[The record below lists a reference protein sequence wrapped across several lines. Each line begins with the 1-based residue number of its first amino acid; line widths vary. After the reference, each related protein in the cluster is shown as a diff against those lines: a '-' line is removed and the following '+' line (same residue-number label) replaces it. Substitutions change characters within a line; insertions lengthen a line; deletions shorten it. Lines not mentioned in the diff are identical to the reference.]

1 MLQQA
6 LSLSGYATVKELC
19 PGNRCPAYS
28 PKQGNPV
35 THLLFFST
43 DTAFLTTER
52 KSCDKQIILLYN
64 KASSKDRNRKGAEDL
79 KIKLESAELPE
90 TEIIIRGDVT
100 GEEVVSLLQ
109 LLKKRNSGKLIL
121 YKEEEQYI
129 VDADEIVYIEVSGSK
144 VYAYT
149 KQDTYEAKQKLYEI
163 RELLGTR
170 AFVQI
175 NKSVIVNINCVK
187 SIQAEFSGNYRCRLK
202 NRKESLTISRKYFKE
217 FKDRI

>member
-1 MLQQA
+1 M
-6 LSLSGYATVKELC
+6 
-19 PGNRCPAYS
+19 
-28 PKQGNPV
+28 
-35 THLLFFST
+35 
-43 DTAFLTTER
+43 
-52 KSCDKQIILLYN
+52 
-64 KASSKDRNRKGAEDL
+64 

-90 TEIIIRGDVT
+90 TEVIIRGDVT
-100 GEEVVSLLQ
+100 SEEVVSLLQ
-109 LLKKRNSGKLIL
+109 LLKKRSSGKLIL

-129 VDADEIVYIEVSGSK
+129 MDADEIVYVEVSDNK

-163 RELLGTR
+163 KDLLGGR
-170 AFVQI
+170 SFAQI

-187 SIQAEFSGNYRCRLK
+187 SIQAEFSGNYRIKLK

>member
-1 MLQQA
+1 M
-6 LSLSGYATVKELC
+6 
-19 PGNRCPAYS
+19 
-28 PKQGNPV
+28 
-35 THLLFFST
+35 
-43 DTAFLTTER
+43 
-52 KSCDKQIILLYN
+52 
-64 KASSKDRNRKGAEDL
+64 

-90 TEIIIRGDVT
+90 TEVIIRGDVT
-100 GEEVVSLLQ
+100 SEEVVSLLQ

-129 VDADEIVYIEVSGSK
+129 MDADEIVYVEVSDNK

-163 RELLGTR
+163 KELLVGR
-170 AFVQI
+170 SFAQI

-187 SIQAEFSGNYRCRLK
+187 SIQAEFSGNYRLKLK

-217 FKDRI
+217 FRDRI

>member
-1 MLQQA
+1 M
-6 LSLSGYATVKELC
+6 
-19 PGNRCPAYS
+19 
-28 PKQGNPV
+28 
-35 THLLFFST
+35 
-43 DTAFLTTER
+43 
-52 KSCDKQIILLYN
+52 
-64 KASSKDRNRKGAEDL
+64 

-90 TEIIIRGDVT
+90 TEVIIRGDVT
-100 GEEVVSLLQ
+100 SEEVVSLLQ

-129 VDADEIVYIEVSGSK
+129 MDADEIVYVEVSDNK

-163 RELLGTR
+163 KELLGGR
-170 AFVQI
+170 SFAQI

-187 SIQAEFSGNYRCRLK
+187 SIQAEFSGNYRIKLK

>member
-1 MLQQA
+1 M
-6 LSLSGYATVKELC
+6 
-19 PGNRCPAYS
+19 
-28 PKQGNPV
+28 
-35 THLLFFST
+35 
-43 DTAFLTTER
+43 
-52 KSCDKQIILLYN
+52 
-64 KASSKDRNRKGAEDL
+64 

-90 TEIIIRGDVT
+90 TEVIIRGDVT
-100 GEEVVSLLQ
+100 SEEVVSLLQ

-121 YKEEEQYI
+121 YREEEQYI
-129 VDADEIVYIEVSGSK
+129 VDADEIVYVEVSDNK

-163 RELLGTR
+163 KDLLGGR
-170 AFVQI
+170 SFAQI

-187 SIQAEFSGNYRCRLK
+187 SIQAEFSGNYRIKLK